1 MMRTKF
7 LTRINALIVLILGA
21 LGIGSCHKAP
31 ECKYGPPPENDS
43 TGYQSD
49 DIEELYGIP
58 MPPEDEPAP

>member
-21 LGIGSCHKAP
+21 LGIGSCDRAP

-58 MPPEDEPAP
+58 MPPEDEPAL